1 MDKKLEDA
9 INEVN
14 RIISNKL
21 FMYRGED
28 ASLMVG
34 IDETKK
40 HAEFYGKYKEK
51 GRSIKELKPILDY
64 IHEKGYTTN
73 LD

>member
-1 MDKKLEDA
+1 MDKGLEDA

-14 RIISNKL
+14 KIISNKL
-21 FMYRGED
+21 FMYKGED
-28 ASLMVG
+28 TSLMVE

-40 HAEFYGKYKEK
+40 HAEFYGKYKEQ
-51 GRSIKELKPILDY
+51 GHSIKELKPILDY
-64 IHEKGYTTN
+64 IHGKGYTTN

>member
-1 MDKKLEDA
+1 MDKGLEDA

-14 RIISNKL
+14 RIISNKF
-21 FMYRGED
+21 FMYKGED
-28 ASLMVG
+28 TSLMVEV
-34 IDETKK
+34 DETKR

-51 GRSIKELKPILDY
+51 GPSIKELKPILDY